1 MRITQKLRGG
11 GRGPPKTTEETQ
23 FGLDLTA
30 FVNKI
35 KGLINKV
42 CMETLK
48 QIGTLTERNKSGIRH
63 ELTLARREIVQ
74 KLKDDYT
81 GAQKDKTDIIREK
94 AEVLRNNF
102 NEYASTYKIELLKEV
117 IHFRKALE
125 TKYLEKHEERRRRLE
140 EHNAELLDEI
150 NNKIIK
156 EIKETKTLDETNRK
170 IIEEKHRK
178 TFEERRIDPD
188 EFLKKIDFDEIFNTE
203 FNKTDIEQQ
212 DLEFAEEAVLN
223 NEPAVNAHEPAAI
236 NNEPAVLNNEPVA
249 NAVEP
254 AKNVDKSPKKYKKE
268 LDDCKKKLEKCKEE
282 LENLKSN
289 AKTKKAPSLYDR
301 VVVGKKKR
309 SHKKQT
315 REGAIVDLSKTTN
328 LAEPTQQSDCH
339 VKVKD
344 IEDLHV
350 YKKKEK
356 KFYLC
361 IVSNDNKHIPVPVS
375 EWIQSNRNNISKTII
390 DNLDNCTPVDIAD
403 FGTSET
409 LSLLQFAHNDVFTH
423 AENDWEY
430 KKELLDRLKTK
441 IENEEIS
448 DAVTKYYTLSQE
460 NKTQIDDWRETNKLN
475 LKGIQSWKP
484 DKKKEFIQMIDSL
497 LIPLSEEELKKLLSD
512 YNNLSEKNQIK
523 CSTWIRN
530 RNLNDNPSK
539 WKPSEQ
545 IEFRNYVESLMTS
558 VPTAKLQEVTSHV
571 KFLNGQYENENYKA
585 ADQVENIL
593 INDENENYLAAH
605 EVENIWNN
613 DENEDEHARPDVN
626 ELPTMVKNA
635 NMSNRQQGVASLN
648 NFHNTTA
655 NVDARDAER
664 RGREDFRANTK
675 PIVDDDAEEEDDD
688 EEGDM
693 SGGRNR
699 KSKRKQKRKNAKK
712 TQRKK

>member
-11 GRGPPKTTEETQ
+11 TRGPNKTDEERA
-23 FGLDLTA
+23 FGTNLTA
-30 FVNKI
+30 FVNEI

-42 CMETLK
+42 CMETLT

-63 ELTLARREIVQ
+63 ELTHERREIVQ

-81 GAQKDKTDIIREK
+81 GAKKDKTDIIREK

-102 NEYASTYKIELLKEV
+102 NKYASTYKIELLKEV
-117 IHFRKALE
+117 IRFRKDLE
-125 TKYLEKHEERRRRLE
+125 TKYLTKHEERRRRLE
-140 EHNAELLDEI
+140 EHNAKLLDET
-150 NNKIIK
+150 NKKIMK
-156 EIKETKTLDETNRK
+156 EIEETKTLDETNRK

-212 DLEFAEEAVLN
+212 DLEFAEQAVLN
-223 NEPAVNAHEPAAI
+223 NEPAVLNNEPAVL
-236 NNEPAVLNNEPVA
+236 NNEPAVLNNEPVVLNNEPAA

-289 AKTKKAPSLYDR
+289 AKTKKALSLYDQ
-301 VVVGKKKR
+301 VVLGKKKR

-328 LAEPTQQSDCH
+328 LAEPPQQSDCH
-339 VKVKD
+339 VKAKD

-361 IVSNDNKHIPVPVS
+361 IVLNDNEHIPVPVS

-409 LSLLQFAHNDVFTH
+409 LSLLQFAHNDVFTR
-423 AENDWEY
+423 AKNDWEY
-430 KKELLDRLKTK
+430 KKELLDRLKTE

-448 DAVTKYYTLSQE
+448 IALNKYYTLSQE
-460 NKTQIDDWRETNKLN
+460 NKTQIDEWRKNHNLN
-475 LKGIQSWKP
+475 LKGIHSWKP
-484 DKKKEFIQMIDSL
+484 DKKKKFIQMIDSFL
-497 LIPLSEEELKKLLSD
+497 VYNEEDLPLPVFEED
-512 YNNLSEKNQIK
+512 
-523 CSTWIRN
+523 
-530 RNLNDNPSK
+530 
-539 WKPSEQ
+539 
-545 IEFRNYVESLMTS
+545 ESIGLT
-558 VPTAKLQEVTSHV
+558 
-571 KFLNGQYENENYKA
+571 ENEISSLRNTLNTRSMSSAQHNAIFNWLRQKNLVLDRMENWESRSQKDFQEHVNSVLNKPLEVVSLAKHNA
-585 ADQVENIL
+585 ANNNI
-593 INDENENYLAAH
+593 DDAAK
-605 EVENIWNN
+605 
-613 DENEDEHARPDVN
+613 VN
-626 ELPTMVKNA
+626 EGAKV
-635 NMSNRQQGVASLN
+635 
-648 NFHNTTA
+648 
-655 NVDARDAER
+655 NVVARDADR
-664 RGREDFRANTK
+664 RGREDFLANKK
-675 PIVDDDAEEEDDD
+675 PFFGDDAEEEDDEEED
-688 EEGDM
+688 DEEEGDWH
-693 SGGRNR
+693 GGRNR

>member
-11 GRGPPKTTEETQ
+11 TRGPNKTDEERA
-23 FGLDLTA
+23 FGTNLTA
-30 FVNKI
+30 FVNEI

-42 CMETLK
+42 CMETLT

-63 ELTLARREIVQ
+63 ELTHERREIVQ

-81 GAQKDKTDIIREK
+81 GAKKDKTDIIREK

-102 NEYASTYKIELLKEV
+102 NKYASTYKIELLKEV
-117 IHFRKALE
+117 IRFRKDLE
-125 TKYLEKHEERRRRLE
+125 TKYLTKHEERRRRLE
-140 EHNAELLDEI
+140 EHNAKLLDET
-150 NNKIIK
+150 NKKIMK
-156 EIKETKTLDETNRK
+156 EIEETKTLDETNRK

-212 DLEFAEEAVLN
+212 DLEFAEQAVLN
-223 NEPAVNAHEPAAI
+223 NEPAVL
-236 NNEPAVLNNEPVA
+236 NNEPAVLNNEPVVLNNEPVA
-249 NAVEP
+249 INNKP

-268 LDDCKKKLEKCKEE
+268 LDDCKKKLEMCKEE

-289 AKTKKAPSLYDR
+289 AKTKKALSLYDQ
-301 VVVGKKKR
+301 VVLGKKKR

-328 LAEPTQQSDCH
+328 LAEPPQPPQQSDCH

-361 IVSNDNKHIPVPVS
+361 IVLNDNEHIPVPVY

-409 LSLLQFAHNDVFTH
+409 LSLLQFAHNDVFTR
-423 AENDWEY
+423 AKNDWEY
-430 KKELLDRLKTK
+430 KKELLDRLKTE

-448 DAVTKYYTLSQE
+448 DALNKYYTLSQE
-460 NKTQIDDWRETNKLN
+460 NKTQIDDWRKNHNLN
-475 LKGIQSWKP
+475 LKGIHSWKP
-484 DKKKEFIQMIDSL
+484 DKKKQFIQMIDSF
-497 LIPLSEEELKKLLSD
+497 LIPLSEEELEKLVSD
-512 YNNLSEKNQIK
+512 YNNLSENNQIK
-523 CSTWIRN
+523 CTAWINN
-530 RNLNDNPSK
+530 RNLNDEPSK

-571 KFLNGQYENENYKA
+571 KFLNDQNENE
-585 ADQVENIL
+585 E
-593 INDENENYLAAH
+593 YLAAN
-605 EVENIWNN
+605 ELDNIFNN
-613 DENEDEHARPDVN
+613 YENEDE
-626 ELPTMVKNA
+626 PTTVTNA
-635 NMSNRQQGVASLN
+635 NEQQGVASLN
-648 NFHNTTA
+648 NFQSN
-655 NVDARDAER
+655 RDAETADNNIDHDAKDANKKN
-664 RGREDFRANTK
+664 REVLAAEAVANEK
-675 PIVDDDAEEEDDD
+675 NVFDE
-688 EEGDM
+688 EEGDWH
-693 SGGRNR
+693 GGRNR